1 MTRNERYMYQAY
13 LLLLRRTIELLD
25 EQTLFILESDR
36 KWRFYRDIADQ
47 YRERSL
53 TETQPNYSEFPPQR
67 AFL

>member
-25 EQTLFILESDR
+25 EQTLFILERDR

-53 TETQPNYSEFPPQR
+53 TETLPN
-67 AFL
+67 